1 MRPHP
6 FRPPRTL
13 GRPAVIATT
22 LAVVALLALSLF
34 SVLTVATNPPNRSAA
49 GTVTSF
55 SPTAL
60 PSPGPSAMT
69 AATPAA
75 IPLNG
80 ASAGSVVATAFV
92 NYNRSFAG
100 NFPSAVWD
108 WAAGQS
114 TVDPATDQLWI
125 PTYPVVLDGVPA
137 ASYAPGLVY
146 SPAQN
151 QTQMV
156 LHLNDTSAI
165 AYDPLTGDL
174 YATELYNNLVTVYNP
189 VTEFPA
195 HAPIPVGTD
204 PAAILYDPASGNLY
218 VANEGSNNVTVIN
231 GTTNSVQVA
240 GVTVGTGPDVLADDT
255 TDHTLFVASA
265 KADSVSTL
273 STVTNHVGSG
283 TIALSGPASS
293 LAYSAH
299 SDLLAVGIPSSMVL
313 TLYDAATDGFYG
325 TASVGRFVSSVVP
338 GLNGTEFVAA
348 NATSADL
355 TIVPA
360 TSGVITPTHL
370 GIAQV
375 PSRLALDPLNGH
387 VYAWSN
393 ATRTITTV
401 NLTSSASIQISPNLG
416 VRAAALAYDPASGH
430 VFVADRTINSIAVL
444 DVSTLATVRP
454 PISLPGAPISLV
466 DEPQTGTIY
475 VGYAGGVA
483 AIDASTGSI
492 TASNNTLRGNN
503 SQIVIDPATDRLWD
517 LNNVTGLEVLS
528 LPNLDVVQVI
538 GIGVGTSNLLGMA
551 LDNATNQLFFVDR
564 TNYTIAVFNGVTG
577 QEILP
582 FITGVSGAISVAY
595 DAADQAV
602 YALGISSVYAIDPAT
617 HGFLAGP
624 IAIAPHLIA
633 WSISYDPS
641 REFLDVASSDL
652 PALTGNLTVI
662 DGSSIAAS
670 KGTYATIGLGQIAL
684 DAEPVILS
692 GSSAP
697 GSGEIWAP
705 NIGSGTVSI
714 IASPPQV
721 TFLAASPDPI
731 DAGVA
736 GKILLGYVG
745 GAGPSTV
752 SYSGLPAS
760 CTSSNTLALN
770 CTPDVNGS
778 YWVNATV
785 VDSLGFAT
793 YAQTLLSVAPAIS
806 VALSLTLGP
815 SGEVDVGSSLSSSA
829 SATGGTAPYN
839 YTWAFGD
846 ATGAWGATV
855 DHTYSAVGTY
865 VVSVTATDSGG
876 GVSAASGTVTV
887 VPLPNA
893 TISVSPGLATDV
905 NVPTH
910 FSANVSGGAAPGI
923 GSWTFS
929 NGGTANGTT
938 VTYTDSASGVY
949 LATFHYRDASGV
961 TINKTVTITVNPALA
976 VSLTV
981 SPPASS
987 AAPAVGSSILFVATV
1002 SGGTPAFTIVWAFD
1016 DGSYAS
1022 GTSAQHTYGSAGTYT
1037 VTLTVVDGVGEQV
1050 NTSYQLVVGSSTSTP
1065 GLGSNFDSGL
1075 LLGLVIGAVAAAVV
1089 LFATTRAKRGPPPPA
1104 SPYVPPAV
1112 TNTPSTPPSPWNEE

>member
-13 GRPAVIATT
+13 GRPAVLATM
-22 LAVVALLALSLF
+22 LAVVALLALSLL
-34 SVLTVATNPPNRSAA
+34 SVPTVAPNPPSHSAA

-55 SPTAL
+55 SPIAPPAPRPWT
-60 PSPGPSAMT
+60 T
-69 AATPAA
+69 AAGTPAS

-80 ASAGSVVATAFV
+80 ASAGSVIATAFV

-114 TVDPATDQLWI
+114 TVDPVTDQLWI

-174 YATELYNNLVTVYNP
+174 YATQLYNNVVTVYDP
-189 VTEFPA
+189 ATDFPA
-195 HAPIPVGTD
+195 HASIPVGTS
-204 PAAILYDPASGNLY
+204 PSAILYDPASGDLY

-231 GTTNSVQVA
+231 GTTNDVQVA
-240 GVTVGTGPDVLADDT
+240 GIAVGTGPDVLADDT
-255 TDHTLFVASA
+255 TDRTLFIADGRANTVSTISTRTNTAGGSISVASPA
-265 KADSVSTL
+265 A
-273 STVTNHVGSG
+273 
-283 TIALSGPASS
+283 ALSYAS
-293 LAYSAH
+293 AT
-299 SDLLAVGIPSSMVL
+299 DRLAVGLPGSTVL
-313 TLYDAATDGFYG
+313 TIY
-325 TASVGRFVSSVVP
+325 TASSKAPVGFASIGHDVSSIVSNA
-338 GLNGTEFVAA
+338 NGSEFVAA
-348 NATSADL
+348 NATAADL
-355 TIVPA
+355 IVIPDS
-360 TSGVITPTHL
+360 TGIITPTL
-370 GIAQV
+370 LATSQV
-375 PSRLALDPLNGH
+375 PQRLTFDATNND
-387 VYAWSN
+387 VYLWSN
-393 ATRTITTV
+393 ATRTISTV
-401 NLTSSASIQISPNLG
+401 NLTSTVRVQVSPNLG
-416 VRAAALAYDPASGH
+416 VRAAALAYDAASGH

-444 DVSTLATVRP
+444 DVSTFATVRP

-466 DEPQTGTIY
+466 DYAQTGTIY

-483 AIDASTGSI
+483 AIDAETGSI

-538 GIGVGTSNLLGMA
+538 GIGIGTSNLLGMT

-617 HGFLAGP
+617 HAFLAGP
-624 IAIAPHLIA
+624 IAISPHLIA

-652 PALTGNLTVI
+652 PALTGNLTII

-670 KGTYATIGLGQIAL
+670 KGTYATIGLGQIPL
-684 DAEPVILS
+684 DAEPVILP

-714 IASPPQV
+714 IASPPQI
-721 TFLAASPDPI
+721 TFLAASPNPI
-731 DAGVA
+731 DAGVP

-752 SYSGLPAS
+752 SYSGLPGS
-760 CTSSNTLALN
+760 CTSWNTLALN

-910 FSANVSGGAAPGI
+910 FSANVSGGASPGI

>member
-6 FRPPRTL
+6 FRRPRML
-13 GRPAVIATT
+13 GRPGVIATT
-22 LAVVALLALSLF
+22 FAVVVLLSLSLF
-34 SVLTVATNPPNRSAA
+34 SGLSAAANPPARSAA
-49 GTVTSF
+49 VAVTSV
-55 SPTAL
+55 SPNSPPVPRLSTTTATT
-60 PSPGPSAMT
+60 SSA
-69 AATPAA
+69 
-75 IPLNG
+75 ISLNG
-80 ASAGSVVATAFV
+80 ASAGSVISTAFV

-114 TVDPATDQLWI
+114 TIDPVTDQLWI

-137 ASYAPGLVY
+137 SSYAPGLVY

-151 QTQMV
+151 QTQLV
-156 LHLNDTSAI
+156 LHLNDTSAV

-174 YATELYNNLVTVYNP
+174 YATQLYNNVVTVYNAT
-189 VTEFPA
+189 TEFPA
-195 HAPIPVGTD
+195 QLPIPVGTR
-204 PAAILYDPASGNLY
+204 PVAILYDPASENLY

-231 GTTNSVQVA
+231 GSTNDVIVGGIA
-240 GVTVGTGPDVLADDT
+240 AGTGPTALADDT
-255 TDHTLFVASA
+255 TDRILFIADSGADRVSTISTRTNTAGSSSIPVAS
-265 KADSVSTL
+265 
-273 STVTNHVGSG
+273 
-283 TIALSGPASS
+283 PASA
-293 LAYSAH
+293 LAYSK
-299 SDLLAVGIPSSMVL
+299 SQGLLAVGLPASA
-313 TLYDAATDGFYG
+313 TLIIYHAANQAYAG
-325 TASVGRFVSSVVP
+325 TATIGKFVSSIIANQSGADFVAT
-338 GLNGTEFVAA
+338 NGTA
-348 NATSADL
+348 ADL
-355 TIVPA
+355 ILVQA
-360 TSGVITPTHL
+360 TTGVITPTL
-370 GIAQV
+370 LSVGQI
-375 PSRLALDPLNGH
+375 PTRLTLDPTNGRI
-387 VYAWSN
+387 YAWSN
-393 ATRTITTV
+393 GSRTITT
-401 NLTSSASIQISPNLG
+401 ISPTASGTIQVSPDLG
-416 VRAAALAYDPASGH
+416 VRAAAIAYDPSSGH
-430 VFVADRTINSIAVL
+430 IFVADRTINSLAVL
-444 DVSTLATVRP
+444 DVSTFATVRSP
-454 PISLPGAPISLV
+454 VSLPGAPISIV
-466 DEPQTGTIY
+466 DDPQTGTIY

-503 SQIVIDPATDRLWD
+503 SQLVIDPATDRLWD

-538 GIGVGTSNLLGMA
+538 GIGVGTSNLLGMT
-551 LDNATNQLFFVDR
+551 LDNATDQLFFVDR

-617 HGFLAGP
+617 HAFLAGP

-684 DAEPVILS
+684 DAEPVILP

-839 YTWAFGD
+839 YSWAFGD
-846 ATGAWGATV
+846 ATRAWGTTV

-865 VVSVTATDSGG
+865 VVSVTTTDSGG

-893 TISVSPGLATDV
+893 TISVSPGPATDV

-910 FSANVSGGAAPGI
+910 FSANVSGGASPGI

-929 NGGTANGTT
+929 NGGSANGTT
-938 VTYTDSASGVY
+938 ATYTDSTSGVY

-1037 VTLTVVDGVGEQV
+1037 VTLTVVDGVGTQV
-1050 NTSYQLVVGSSTSTP
+1050 NTTYQLVVGSSTSTS

-1112 TNTPSTPPSPWNEE
+1112 TNAPSAPPSPWNEE